1 MRAPIKKN
9 RGFAAQMLKQGL
21 EIAKELG
28 FEKILCV
35 CNENN
40 YASEK
45 VIINNGDIFEN
56 KLFDNDEKVFVKRYW
71 IKL

>member
-1 MRAPIKKN
+1 
-9 RGFAAQMLKQGL
+9 MLKQGL

-35 CNENN
+35 CNKNN
-40 YASEK
+40 YVSEK
-45 VIINNGDIFEN
+45 VIINNGIFEN